1 MEAPWFASQQKSR
14 SKIETMLIV
23 FFDIREA
30 VHHKFVLAGQTVNA
44 VFYVEDLKCLR
55 ERVRRARPEL
65 WAENA

>member
-1 MEAPWFASQQKSR
+1 
-14 SKIETMLIV
+14 MLIV